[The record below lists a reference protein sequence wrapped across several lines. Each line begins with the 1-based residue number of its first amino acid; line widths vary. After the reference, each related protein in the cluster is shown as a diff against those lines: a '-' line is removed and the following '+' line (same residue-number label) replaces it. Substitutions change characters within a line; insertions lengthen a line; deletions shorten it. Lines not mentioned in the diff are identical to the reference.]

1 MSVWMC
7 ASAYPVGGNRCGPP
21 SVQKCGSLHPHHAC
35 DQMPLS
41 APILA
46 IKCRFSGTASAQ
58 VIADQRSEGST
69 EKSVWRKRA
78 RVGAA
83 ISSHHPIIEVGRHT
97 VKVNVP
103 PLSSGPVFALQAI
116 SGEIGGFG
124 PSIFKCH
131 LCSDL
136 AYQRDAILPISKV
149 SVPASSLVRVMQTAQ
164 EVESSRDLWMTIIHT
179 CTPGM

>member
-1 MSVWMC
+1 MW
-7 ASAYPVGGNRCGPP
+7 PP
-21 SVQKCGSLHPHHAC
+21 SVQKCGSLHLHHTC
-35 DQMPLS
+35 DQMTLL

-46 IKCRFSGTASAQ
+46 IKCRLSCTAGAQ

-69 EKSVWRKRA
+69 EKIVWRKRA

-83 ISSHHPIIEVGRHT
+83 ISSHPPVIGVCRHT
-97 VKVNVP
+97 VKV
-103 PLSSGPVFALQAI
+103 LHHLLSGPLFALQAI
-116 SGEIGGFG
+116 SGWFGGLG

-131 LCSDL
+131 PCSDL

-149 SVPASSLVRVMQTAQ
+149 SVPASSLVRVVQTAQ
-164 EVESSRDLWMTIIHT
+164 EVKSSRDLWMTIMHT

>member
-7 ASAYPVGGNRCGPP
+7 ASAHPVGGNRCGPP
-21 SVQKCGSLHPHHAC
+21 SVQKCGSLHLHHTC
-35 DQMPLS
+35 DQMTLL

-46 IKCRFSGTASAQ
+46 IKCRLSCTAGAQ
-58 VIADQRSEGST
+58 VIADQRREGST
-69 EKSVWRKRA
+69 EKNVWRKRA

-83 ISSHHPIIEVGRHT
+83 ISSHPPIIGVCRHT
-97 VKVNVP
+97 VKVLHH
-103 PLSSGPVFALQAI
+103 LSSGPLFALQAI
-116 SGEIGGFG
+116 SGEFGGFG

-164 EVESSRDLWMTIIHT
+164 EVESSRDQ
-179 CTPGM
+179 